1 MKHILLAFLFF
12 LFSALPAFAQTDWTI
27 KHFHSDIAIQQDG
40 RVTIEETIQVEFNN
54 LEKHGIYRDIPI
66 VYEDENGEKTY
77 THVQVLSV
85 SQDNNEGE
93 YKLIKNDNNLRIRI
107 GDPDHTISGKHE
119 YQITYVVTGVLRS
132 FQNHDEFYWN
142 VTGSDWEAEIEN
154 ATASVTIPKE
164 RIEQTACF
172 EGYTGYT
179 NPCTINQ
186 TNPTEVT
193 FTATRN
199 LPPTQGLTIV
209 MGYTK
214 GMVPILAVPPPKKMT
229 DDLITPLSLGTFL
242 LTLFAGLGTITWL
255 WIKNG
260 RDFWYPTR
268 RLLNPNAKEEI
279 KPLLAHEPIVVEFAP
294 PHDLRPAELG
304 VLMDERA
311 DTLDVTATI
320 IDLANR
326 DFLTIKKI
334 EKKWVFGST
343 DYELHRTAKSD
354 EQLLPYEKLLLDRLF
369 TAKTIK
375 ISALKTTFYDDLA
388 EVKKRLYEDV
398 MKKKLFVAHPETI
411 RTKYLALGF
420 GIFVLGVICIF
431 GSFPLVSGPLFM
443 LGTGIAVSGILLII
457 ASRSMPRRSAL
468 GREYYQQILG
478 YRLFISGAEKYRQ
491 QFFEKKNLFNE
502 ILPYAIVFGLTGKFA
517 KAMKDMGIKPT
528 QPGWY
533 IGHHAFAPAVFAS
546 DVNNFSQSLST
557 AIASTPSKSGGF
569 SGGSSG
575 GGFGGGGGGSW

>member
-1 MKHILLAFLFF
+1 MKYILLAFLFF
-12 LFSALPAFAQTDWTI
+12 LFFALPVSAQTAWIIT
-27 KHFHSDIAIQQDG
+27 HFHSDVAIQQDG
-40 RVTIEETIQVEFNN
+40 KVRIEETIDVDFKN
-54 LEKHGIYRDIPI
+54 LEKHGIYRDLPV
-66 VYEDENGEKTY
+66 VYEDEGGSKTY
-77 THVQVLSV
+77 TKITILSV
-85 SQDNNEGE
+85 IQDGHEAE
-93 YKLIKNDNNLRIRI
+93 YKVTKNNNNLRIRI
-107 GDPDHTISGKHE
+107 GDPDRTISGSHE
-119 YQITYVVTGVLRS
+119 YKITYDVTGVLRS

-142 VTGSDWEAEIEN
+142 VTGSDWEAEIEK
-154 ATASVTIPKE
+154 ATAKITVPKDQ
-164 RIEQTACF
+164 IEQTACF
-172 EGYTGYT
+172 EGYVGYT
-179 NPCTINQ
+179 NPCAINQ
-186 TNPTEVT
+186 ISPTEVT
-193 FTATRN
+193 FAATRN

-209 MGYTK
+209 IGYTK
-214 GMVPILAVPPPKKMT
+214 GIVPILTVPPPKKIT
-229 DDLITPLSLGTFL
+229 DDLVTPLSLGTFL
-242 LTLFAGLGTITWL
+242 LALFAGLGTITWL
-255 WIKNG
+255 WMKNG

-279 KPLLAHEPIVVEFAP
+279 RPLWAHEPIVVEFTP
-294 PHDLRPAELG
+294 PHNLRPAELG

-326 DFLTIKKI
+326 GFLTIKEL
-334 EKKWVFGST
+334 EKKWIFGST
-343 DYELHRTAKSD
+343 DYELHRTTKAD

-369 TAKTIK
+369 TAKAIK
-375 ISALKTTFYDDLA
+375 LSALKTTFYDDLA

-398 MKKKLFVAHPETI
+398 MKKKIFVAHPEKI

-420 GIFVLGVICIF
+420 GIFFLGVICIF
-431 GSFPLVSGPLFM
+431 GAFLLVSGPLLT
-443 LGTGIAVSGILLII
+443 LGIGIAISGIVWII
-457 ASRSMPRRSAL
+457 ASQSMPRRSAL
-468 GREYYQQILG
+468 GREYYQQVLG

-533 IGHHAFAPAVFAS
+533 AGHHAFAPAVFAS
-546 DVNNFSQSLST
+546 DINNFSQSLST